1 MFFGNGINPKVINGL
16 FILLILFSL
25 ASMTSEEWIAI
36 LITLPAVIIS
46 ITFHEY
52 AHAAMAVHFGDN
64 TPKAEGRLTLNPIK
78 HFEWFGFI
86 MLMFTHIGWGKP
98 VKVNSNSFTSNKPKA
113 YCESMVA
120 LAGPMMNFLLAIVFE
135 VIAVAISM
143 FIKHTTVTFY
153 LCNMCAVGSMMNIGM
168 GIFNLIPI
176 YPLDGEKIFRNFLP
190 AKWKM
195 AIQNNYATISFIF
208 LFLWVVG
215 ILGRL
220 VSPIINVVY
229 SGLEFVVLKVF
240 SIF

>member
-1 MFFGNGINPKVINGL
+1 MFFGNGINPKVINAL
-16 FILLILFSL
+16 FILLIIFSL
-25 ASMTSEEWIAI
+25 ATTTRDTLIGI
-36 LITLPAVIIS
+36 LISLPAVIIS

-98 VKVNSNSFTSNKPKA
+98 VSVNSNSFTSNKSNA

-120 LAGPMMNFLLAIVFE
+120 LAGPMMNFILAIIFE
-135 VIAVAISM
+135 ILAVALAR
-143 FIKHTTVTFY
+143 FLEYNTVTLF
-153 LCNMCAVGSMMNIGM
+153 LCNMCSLGSMMNIGM

-195 AIQNNYATISFIF
+195 AIQKNYATISFVF
-208 LFLWVVG
+208 LFLWILG
-215 ILGRL
+215 ILGYL
-220 VSPIINVVY
+220 VNPVINVVY
-229 SGLEFVVLKVF
+229 SGLYYVIIKVF